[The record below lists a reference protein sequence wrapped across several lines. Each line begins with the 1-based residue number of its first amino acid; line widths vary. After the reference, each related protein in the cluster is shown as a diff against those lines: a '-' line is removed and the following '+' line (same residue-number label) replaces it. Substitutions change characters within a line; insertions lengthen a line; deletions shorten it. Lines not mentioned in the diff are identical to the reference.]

1 MSNTMKNLKK
11 RMKAPHDL
19 KEAVKKGERLERT
32 YYGETPK
39 AGAHRF
45 AVAFAGYA
53 CMAMLLLG
61 GVIVLPAMLNG
72 QAPVAQSDPAV
83 TSIPDQLP
91 DLLKDFVPEEKFTSA
106 LQKWADTEN
115 YTILYHHQFRWD
127 DEVGENHTWMDLYF
141 TETRDGTNVH
151 YNNLNSFHPLDL
163 DNHRLLDLVYLD
175 GLLYVEKGE
184 EKTKLTIAEEEILP
198 YLNDTL
204 PDFFVDVK
212 DLLEY
217 MTVERTNAI
226 EPLSDRILSTATA
239 VQEGDTVVVTFQ
251 LNQEE
256 AAATANWNMLNCNEI
271 VPGSIRVLRGT
282 YTVTFDQYGV
292 ITKTRTDVEVT
303 FETTFGQTYYGY
315 DTVEYSLTY
324 GDAKVEAPENPESYT
339 EVTEQ
344 PENN

>member
-1 MSNTMKNLKK
+1 MSKTMKNLKN

-19 KEAVKKGERLERT
+19 KVAVKKGERLERT

-39 AGAHRF
+39 AGACRS
-45 AVAFAGYA
+45 ALAFAGYA
-53 CMAMLLLG
+53 CIAMLLLG

-83 TSIPDQLP
+83 TSIPDLLP

-106 LQKWADTEN
+106 SQKWADTEN

-141 TETRDGTNVH
+141 SETRDGTNVH
-151 YNNLNSFHPLDL
+151 YNHTNGARP
-163 DNHRLLDLVYLD
+163 LDLVYLD
-175 GLLYVEKGE
+175 GMLYVEKRE
-184 EKTKLTIAEEEILP
+184 EKTQLTIAEEEILP

-204 PDFFVDVK
+204 PDGFNDVLN
-212 DLLEY
+212 LLEY

-256 AAATANWNMLNCNEI
+256 AAATANWNMLRCNEI
-271 VPGSIRVLRGT
+271 VPGSIHVLQGT

-292 ITKTRTDVEVT
+292 ITKTRTDVELT

-315 DTVEYSLTY
+315 DTVEYVLTY
-324 GDAKVEAPENPESYT
+324 GDAQVEAPEEKPESDT